1 MFLFENNPA
10 LIKLMTNILIFHKI
24 IYLIKELCYLLNINI
39 HYYIDKFY
47 FKDKTINSSILHN

>member
-1 MFLFENNPA
+1 
-10 LIKLMTNILIFHKI
+10 MTNILIFHKI